1 MATTEQHSALQW
13 LAGIVGIGG
22 PTGLFAALWGLNSSR
37 AKHEEKFNAVERSL
51 SDIKSHLIVQ
61 DEKRDKLNETVNE
74 IKVCVARMESR
85 VIKP

>member
-1 MATTEQHSALQW
+1 MATQEQHSALHW

-37 AKHEEKFNAVERSL
+37 AKHEEKLNAVERSL
-51 SDIKSHLIVQ
+51 SDIKSHLLVQ
-61 DEKRDKLNETVNE
+61 DEKRDKLTETVHE
-74 IKVCVARMESR
+74 IKLSLARMESR